1 MAANP
6 IREGNIRIPSGCAIS
21 GMFAKDG
28 RLVSGESIVH
38 SMTVMHDRS
47 NGLGGGFA
55 GYGIYPEYKDAY
67 AFHVFY
73 DNKSAKQECEEFLE
87 EHFDIIN
94 LLKKCHR
101 LKHSSKNLASQR
113 SMLFVFSNLF
123 AL

>member
-1 MAANP
+1 MAEVSFK
-6 IREGNIRIPSGCAIS
+6 EGNIRIPSGCAIS

-28 RLVSGESIVH
+28 RRISGESIVH

-73 DNKSAKQECEEFLE
+73 DNKAAKEECERFL
-87 EHFDIIN
+87 
-94 LLKKCHR
+94 
-101 LKHSSKNLASQR
+101 
-113 SMLFVFSNLF
+113 
-123 AL
+123 